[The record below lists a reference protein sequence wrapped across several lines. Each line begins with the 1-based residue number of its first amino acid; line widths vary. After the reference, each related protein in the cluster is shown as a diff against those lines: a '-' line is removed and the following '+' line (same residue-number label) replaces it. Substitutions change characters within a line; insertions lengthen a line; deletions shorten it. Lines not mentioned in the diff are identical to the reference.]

1 MQNLLQCY
9 GAKKVS
15 FLCYHGT
22 PIQTLFLGLGHPFR
36 QPGTRDELTQ
46 RTSLEEAI
54 DGNQRLKSR
63 QYIFFFIFVCRKCD
77 HYPTRETLNNHISLL
92 VTLSQGFFFS

>member
-22 PIQTLFLGLGHPFR
+22 PIQTLFLGLGHAFR

-54 DGNQRLKSR
+54 DGSQRLKSR
-63 QYIFFFIFVCRKCD
+63 QCLLKQWAKSKIDEVCWIR
-77 HYPTRETLNNHISLL
+77 T
-92 VTLSQGFFFS
+92 

>member
-22 PIQTLFLGLGHPFR
+22 PIQTLFLGLGHAFR

-46 RTSLEEAI
+46 RTSLDEEAI

-63 QYIFFFIFVCRKCD
+63 QCFLKQWAKSKIDEVCWIR
-77 HYPTRETLNNHISLL
+77 T
-92 VTLSQGFFFS
+92 